1 METYLLTD
9 KVALITGA
17 GKGQGLATAEEFA
30 RRGAIVVSTDVDD
43 DLLAD
48 GLKSVQAI
56 DKRAVSYHLDVSK
69 KDDWSNVVGEVM
81 KEFGRID
88 ILVNNAG
95 YGQSKPFDKITEE
108 EWDRLLDVNLKG
120 AFFGC
125 QIVGPIMR
133 EQQSGR
139 IINFSSQAGK
149 SGGILIGVHYSVS
162 KAGMICMTKSIAAAL
177 APYNVTVNA
186 VAPGI
191 VATDFLK
198 SVPNPETMMS
208 KIPLGRFAEPIEV
221 ARAVS
226 FLASEDASYITGEI
240 LDINGGILM
249 D

>member
-9 KVALITGA
+9 KVALVTGA

-30 RRGAIVVSTDVDD
+30 RRGAIVVLTDVDD
-43 DLLAD
+43 DILAE

-56 DKRAVSYHLDVSK
+56 DNRAVSYHLDVSRK
-69 KDDWSNVVGEVM
+69 GDWENVVSEVM
-81 KEFGRID
+81 KKFGRID

-95 YGQSKPFDKITEE
+95 YGQSKPFDQITEE

-125 QIVGPIMR
+125 QVIGPIMR
-133 EQQSGR
+133 EQRSGR

-149 SGGILIGVHYSVS
+149 SGGILIGVHYSIS
-162 KAGMICMTKSIAAAL
+162 KAGMICLTKSIAAAL
-177 APYNVTVNA
+177 ARYNVTVNA

-191 VATDFLK
+191 VNTDFLK
-198 SVPNPETMMS
+198 SVPNPEAMTS

-221 ARAVS
+221 ARAVA
-226 FLASEDASYITGEI
+226 FLASDDASYITGET
-240 LDINGGILM
+240 LDINGGMLM